1 MKATLFLLSLSA
13 LSLSGTPTG
22 LSAGGYHFVGHQSGE
37 IVGLGDSTYG
47 QLGSDQSQVPVP
59 IAGLDNVSQ
68 VAAGA
73 FSSIALRADGS
84 VWFLGEYT
92 IQHTTPHGTPQ
103 AVTAPT
109 QVAGLSDIDH
119 IAAGYRHYLALD
131 ADTGTLYA
139 WGHNGSGQLGNN
151 SLLDSAD
158 PVEVLSGVS
167 AIAAGDG
174 FSIAVGQNG
183 EVWAWGRNHHGQ
195 LGLGDRTSRTTPT
208 LISSISTALSAA
220 AGGSHTL
227 ILLADGS
234 VLATGLNSFGQLG
247 QSNTTSLTSPTVV
260 PGLAAIT
267 QVSAGQNHSAALAGS
282 SPILWG
288 RNFEGQ
294 CGGGTSAPTQ
304 YTSPAALS
312 LPAAVTALS
321 CGHNFTLFELADD
334 SLWGTGS
341 NSDGQLDGISLADQD
356 SSPKALSPILILPLP
371 DPEADGDSDGIN
383 DVIEGSGDPDGDSIP
398 NFLDLDSDGDGVPD
412 EIEGLVDLDDD
423 GTPDF
428 LDLLADTD
436 DDQLD
441 DQWESFYFADLT
453 QGASGDFDADGV
465 SNFFEAVYGGNPAD
479 SSSLGNCLR
488 IIDID
493 QSMNEITFGWRGINS
508 LIPGSDYHF
517 TYQNDSGIWV
527 FLEPND
533 YMLRPETPVTGP
545 YSLIEVTLP
554 LSDGCCLARLTTE
567 SPFLFQD
574 SFADGLGQWQNLTNA
589 TIINEALEI
598 ENSGENFQSAVGAN
612 WTDYSLRVDVTPLNS
627 AGGSLI
633 FRKTNNQNLY
643 MWQFNTAGNRPGK
656 IRPHV
661 RINGAWSVLK
671 EIDYDFNLGTTYDIE
686 IRCVGNT
693 IETFIEGILVDTT
706 INNAHPQGRIGVR
719 QFGGDR
725 ARYDNFRVR
734 GL

>member
-1 MKATLFLLSLSA
+1 MKATLFLLSLSV
-13 LSLSGTPTG
+13 LSLSGSPTG
-22 LSAGGYHFVGHQSGE
+22 LSAGGYHFVGHQSGQM
-37 IVGLGDSTYG
+37 VGLGDSTYG
-47 QLGSDQSQVPVP
+47 QLGSNPGDVPIS

-73 FSSIALRADGS
+73 FSTIALRNDGS

-103 AVTAPT
+103 AVTTPT
-109 QVAGLSDIDH
+109 QVAGLVGIDR

-131 ADTGTLYA
+131 SDTGTLFA

-158 PVEVLSGVS
+158 PVQVLSGVS
-167 AIAAGDG
+167 SIAAGDG

-183 EVWAWGRNHHGQ
+183 EVWTWGRNHHGQ
-195 LGLGDRTSRTTPT
+195 LGLGDRTSRSSPT
-208 LISSISTALSAA
+208 LISGIPAALSAA

-234 VLATGLNSFGQLG
+234 VLATGLNTFGQLG
-247 QSNTTSLTSPTVV
+247 QSNTISSTSPTIV

-267 QVSAGQNHSAALAGS
+267 QVSAGQNHSAALAAS
-282 SPILWG
+282 SPFLWG

-304 YTSPAALS
+304 YTSPVALT
-312 LPAAVTALS
+312 LPAEVTSLS
-321 CGHNFTLFELADD
+321 CGHNFTLFELIDD

-356 SSPKALSPILILPLP
+356 TSPRALSPVLILPLP
-371 DPEADGDSDGIN
+371 DLEADEDGDGLSDA
-383 DVIEGSGDPDGDSIP
+383 IEGTDDPDGDSIP

-412 EIEGLVDLDDD
+412 EIEGLSDLDND

-436 DDQLD
+436 GDRLD
-441 DQWESFYFADLT
+441 DQWETFYFADLA
-453 QGASGDFDADGV
+453 QDESGDFDADGV
-465 SNFFEAVYGGNPAD
+465 SNFFEALYGSNPAD
-479 SSSLGNCLR
+479 SSSLGTGLQV
-488 IIDID
+488 IEAD
-493 QSMNEITFGWRGINS
+493 QSSNEVTFGWRGINS
-508 LIPGSDYHF
+508 LLPGTDYNF
-517 TYQNDSGIWV
+517 TYRNSLDIWV
-527 FLEPND
+527 FLDANAYLFEPEN
-533 YMLRPETPVTGP
+533 PVTGP

-554 LSDGCCLARLTTE
+554 LSDECLFARLTTE
-567 SPFLFQD
+567 EPFLFQD
-574 SFADGLGQWQNLTNA
+574 SFADGLGQWQNLRNA
-589 TIINEALEI
+589 TVSNESLEI

-612 WTDYSLRVDVTPLNS
+612 WTDYSLRVDLTPLNR

-633 FRKTNNQNLY
+633 FRKTNNRNLY
-643 MWQFNTAGNRPGK
+643 MWQFNTGGNRANK

-671 EIDYDFNLGTTYDIE
+671 EIDYDFNLNTTYDIE

-693 IETFIEGILVDTT
+693 IETLIDGVLVDTT
-706 INNAHPQGRIGVR
+706 INNAHSQGRIGVR
-719 QFGGDR
+719 QFRSDR